1 MMMMRTRPTTRLLP
15 GLLLSLL
22 GLLSLLSFTGPPVA
36 KLRRVNLGGQLSAL
50 LPADFQVMPD
60 DAIATKYPAPRKPA
74 AAYTSPS
81 GQVDFVVSQKTTPFK
96 AGDLAM
102 LLRFYK
108 ANILN
113 LYGNNV
119 QFTQEQVMAINGTDF
134 IALEF
139 VSSLSGGTAKS
150 SGPGAPGQRG
160 ALRRYTYLLYT
171 VQPPKTE
178 KDSPQLLTF
187 TFACPLVLADTWKPV
202 AQQVMASVK
211 VK

>member
-1 MMMMRTRPTTRLLP
+1 MILRTLS
-15 GLLLSLL
+15 GASLLLSLL
-22 GLLSLLSFTGPPVA
+22 GLLSFAGPPVA
-36 KLRRVNLGGQLSAL
+36 KLRRVSFPSQLSAL

-60 DAIATKYPAPRKPA
+60 DAIATKYPAPRKPVV
-74 AAYTSPS
+74 AYTSPS
-81 GQVDFVVSQKTTPFK
+81 GQVDFVISQKSTPFK
-96 AGDLAM
+96 AGDLPI

-113 LYGNNV
+113 LYGDNV
-119 QFTQEQVMAINGTDF
+119 QFAQEKVVTINGTDF

-139 VSSLSGGTAKS
+139 VSSL
-150 SGPGAPGQRG
+150 GATNARSAAAPSPGQRG

-171 VQPPKTE
+171 VQAPKTE
-178 KDSPQLLTF
+178 KDMPQLLTF
-187 TFACPLVLADTWKPV
+187 TFACPVVLADTWKPV

>member
-1 MMMMRTRPTTRLLP
+1 MLRMWP
-15 GLLLSLL
+15 GATLLLGVLL
-22 GLLSLLSFTGPPVA
+22 GLASFTGPPVA
-36 KLRRVNLGGQLSAL
+36 KLRRVSLGTQYSAL
-50 LPADFQVMPD
+50 LPADFAVMPD
-60 DAIATKYPAPRKPA
+60 EAIAAKYPAPRKPV

-96 AGDLAM
+96 AGDLPM

-108 ANILN
+108 SNILN

-119 QFTQEQVMAINGTDF
+119 QFAQERIVTINGTEF

-139 VSSLSGGTAKS
+139 TSSLSGSSAKS
-150 SGPGAPGQRG
+150 IGPGAPGQRG
-160 ALRRYTYLLYT
+160 TLRRYTYLLYT

-178 KDSPQLLTF
+178 KDLPQLLTF
-187 TFACPLVLADTWKPV
+187 TFACPVVLADTWKPV

-211 VK
+211 VQ